1 MGENEDMGWF
11 PRYIGGQPM
20 CNDVGYTTQVW
31 NGSQPPSDI
40 DYIGIDTSGNPIYK
54 PKTSCGTIPK
64 PSPSHAER
72 MASLKAEVD
81 ALAKEYEPIVDKLI
95 EEIYESSQKQIELLS
110 EETAQRINKTFEDI
124 RKTMDKD
131 FPIVFTKRKARKYYK
146 PKFTL

>member
-1 MGENEDMGWF
+1 MGENECLGWF

-20 CNDVGYTTQVW
+20 CNDVGCVPNVPTIEYV
-31 NGSQPPSDI
+31 
-40 DYIGIDTSGNPIYK
+40 GIDTSGKPIYK
-54 PKTSCGTIPK
+54 PKTSYGTIPK

-95 EEIYESSQKQIELLS
+95 EEIYENYQKSIELSS
-110 EETAQRINKTFEDI
+110 EATAQRINKAFED
-124 RKTMDKD
+124 MDKD

>member
-1 MGENEDMGWF
+1 MGENEKLGWF
-11 PRYIGGQPM
+11 PRYIGGQPI
-20 CNDVGYTTQVW
+20 CNDVGWTTNV
-31 NGSQPPSDI
+31 PTI
-40 DYIGIDTSGNPIYK
+40 EYVGIDTSGKPIYK
-54 PKTSCGTIPK
+54 PNTSCGTIPK